1 MRLQR
6 LYDELEFWNNIL
18 LIPGITMIF
27 IHVLK
32 EGWGGLFYE
41 NTFGEVLSLLFLSEW
56 ALGLW
61 LASDRSRYLRDPNRL
76 LDVLSAIP
84 LSMLFQGSRF
94 FRISRLFRLIRAW
107 IRTRHLNSQLQVL
120 MRAGMVVAMIAVTGA
135 VALQEV
141 EPEVVPTFGDALW
154 WSIVTIST
162 VGYGDLTPH
171 TGAGR
176 VIGSVLIISGVGSF
190 GYLAGFMTTALS
202 TPPENPVDPMQ
213 EGFKRLEMQLAE
225 LNSQIAQIRK
235 DSQK

>member
-1 MRLQR
+1 MRLAR
-6 LYDELEFWNNIL
+6 LHAELEFWNNIL
-18 LIPGITMIF
+18 LIPGIAMIF

-32 EGWGGLFYE
+32 EGWGGFFHE
-41 NTFGEVLSLLFLSEW
+41 NWFGELLSLLFLSEW

-61 LASDRSRYLRDPNRL
+61 LSTNRHQYLRDPGRL

-94 FRISRLFRLIRAW
+94 LRITRLFRLLRAW
-107 IRTRHLNSQLQVL
+107 IRTRHLSSQLQVL
-120 MRAGMVVAMIAVTGA
+120 LRAGVVVATIAVTGA
-135 VALQEV
+135 MALQEV

-171 TGAGR
+171 TGVGR
-176 VIGSVLIISGVGSF
+176 VIGSILIISGVGSF

-202 TPPENPVDPMQ
+202 TPPENPIDPVQ
-213 EGFKRLEMQLAE
+213 EGLKRLEMQVSE
-225 LNSQIAQIRK
+225 LNSQIAQIRQA
-235 DSQK
+235 SQK